1 MRLLLIRHGE
11 SSANAEGRLQG
22 RLDSPLSER
31 GRQQSGLLAERLAP
45 LAAVALYTSTLLRAR
60 QTAEILGEQLGLA
73 VAGRPALMERDM
85 GELAGLTADEARAR
99 FSAAAHARVE
109 GRPTGIVGFE
119 EDEPFAQRVRD
130 AMRAIVGAHDD
141 GAVAVITHGGVIGS
155 FLRQTL
161 EMPLSRRGPFAIDNA
176 SVTILDVR
184 HAQDS
189 ARQHIQLIGLND
201 TCHLDGLRP

>member
-31 GRQQSGLLAERLAP
+31 GRQQSALLAERLAP
-45 LAAVALYTSTLLRAR
+45 LAATALYTSTLLRAR
-60 QTAEILGEQLGLA
+60 QTAEILGKHLGLA
-73 VAGRPALMERDM
+73 IAGRPALMERDM
-85 GELAGLTADEARAR
+85 GELAGLTADEARSRFTEAAR
-99 FSAAAHARVE
+99 ARVE
-109 GRPTGIVGFE
+109 GRPLGIAGFE
-119 EDEPFAQRVRD
+119 EDEPLAQRVRD
-130 AMRAIVGAHDD
+130 VLHAIIDAHDGGTIAIV
-141 GAVAVITHGGVIGS
+141 THGGVIGS

-176 SVTILDVR
+176 SITMLDVR
-184 HAQDS
+184 DAQEG
-189 ARQHIQLIGLND
+189 AQPRVQLIGLND

>member
-22 RLDSPLSER
+22 
-31 GRQQSGLLAERLAP
+31 RLAP

-176 SVTILDVR
+176 SVTIVDVQ
-184 HAQDS
+184 AGEGAS
-189 ARQHIQLIGLND
+189 APPRVQLIGLND

>member
-1 MRLLLIRHGE
+1 MQLLLIRHGE

-22 RLDSPLSER
+22 RLDSPLSDR
-31 GRQQSGLLAERLAP
+31 GRQQSALLAERLAP

-99 FSAAAHARVE
+99 FSGIARARAE
-109 GRPTGIVGFE
+109 GRPTGIPGFE
-119 EDEPFAQRVRD
+119 EDEPFSQRVRD
-130 AMRAIVGAHDD
+130 VMRAIVDAHDD
-141 GAVAVITHGGVIGS
+141 GAIAVITHGGVIGS

-161 EMPLSRRGPFAIDNA
+161 GMPLSRRGPFAIDNA

-189 ARQHIQLIGLND
+189 ARQRIQLIGLND